1 MKAVIFVDVQNDF
14 LKNGKLAFN
23 YPAEDNLQKIVDF
36 AKECVA
42 DSDCKIYATRDTHE
56 ATKWIEKNGAQVV
69 VGYLATLEGI
79 KLPVE
84 HCIEG
89 TDGWQVATP
98 LMDVIL
104 GHATFVNKPTFGS
117 FDLADLVYEDFGK
130 AGPDEIVIVGYDA
143 AICVISNALILRAK
157 FPNVKITIKRE
168 LCGCT
173 SKESFDAAMEVAKC
187 CQIDVE

>member
-1 MKAVIFVDVQNDF
+1 MKAIVFIDVQNDF
-14 LKNGKLAFN
+14 LKGGKLAFN
-23 YPAEDNLQKIVDF
+23 YPVEDNLQKVVEF
-36 AKECVA
+36 AKTCV
-42 DSDCKIYATRDTHE
+42 DDPGCKIYATRDTHE
-56 ATKWIEKNGAQVV
+56 ATKWTEKDCAQVV
-69 VGYLATLEGI
+69 VGYLATLEGQ

-84 HCIEG
+84 HCVEG
-89 TDGWQVATP
+89 TEGWQIADQM
-98 LMDVIL
+98 MDVLL
-104 GHATFVNKPTFGS
+104 GKTTFINKPTFGS

-130 AGPDEIVIVGYDA
+130 AGPDEIVIAGYDA

-157 FPNVKITIKRE
+157 FPDAKITIKRE